1 VARAGPLDWDVHSW
15 PGSGRK
21 VLEVRGPGPCGR
33 TCLRSEAATSQG
45 SGPGDGGMARG
56 RPAGGGETY
65 VAGRDL
71 TNGARRVHQLKYSSN
86 GGEVA

>member
-1 VARAGPLDWDVHSW
+1 VARKRQE
-15 PGSGRK
+15 GSGSQRPRPHRPRALAGGRVCAQKRPHRK
-21 VLEVRGPGPCGR
+21 GRGQEMVGW
-33 TCLRSEAATSQG
+33 E
-45 SGPGDGGMARG
+45 G